1 MMRQTNFTFLI
12 KYYTIFKVF
21 IHKEDL
27 CSFFPSVAVSRGN
40 RVSRFLF
47 SRSVSLII
55 SNPVIIKGKE
65 IVFLIRRIY
74 GQSGI

>member
-21 IHKEDL
+21 IHKEDR
-27 CSFFPSVAVSRGN
+27 CSFFLPLRYPGN

-47 SRSVSLII
+47 FRSVSLII
-55 SNPVIIKGKE
+55 SNPVIIKEKE
-65 IVFLIRRIY
+65 IVSLIRRMY